1 MRMIKKTLLALA
13 SLMMLSCVD
22 VSAQVTVTYAMDTPT
37 FTLAHEDTDKSQR
50 LSKNMCE
57 IML

>member
-13 SLMMLSCVD
+13 SLMMLSCVY

-37 FTLAHEDTDKSQR
+37 FTLAHEETTH
-50 LSKNMCE
+50 L
-57 IML
+57 L